1 MGRHIEGIL
10 REELSE
16 RNIGKEKREKERRR
30 EMERERLKY
39 IFF

>member
-16 RNIGKEKREKERRR
+16 RNIGKEKREKERDG
-30 EMERERLKY
+30 ERD
-39 IFF
+39 